1 MPPKRQFN
9 RKRKSG
15 FRDSRL
21 IVIATEGEK
30 TEKKYF
36 EDFSPNSRV
45 GIEVLPNIDS
55 QSSPL
60 KVIELLNG
68 FKSEYKLNRAD
79 ELWLVIDVDR
89 WGEGQLSEVAR
100 LCGQKDYHLAVS
112 NPCFEFWL
120 LLHKAS
126 IDQYSETRQ
135 QELLDNGRFSA
146 SRNQLQ
152 QELLVLCG
160 EYNGANLR
168 TEDFIP
174 YVDDA
179 ISRAESLDSSSLGR
193 WPSGLGSRVYLL
205 AKSIKGITS
214 NINI

>member
-1 MPPKRQFN
+1 MPPKRDFN

-21 IVIATEGEK
+21 LVIATEGEK
-30 TEKKYF
+30 TEKRYF
-36 EDFSPNSRV
+36 ENFVTPASSRV
-45 GIEVLPNIDS
+45 NIEIIPNIDS

-60 KVIELLNG
+60 KVIRLLDE
-68 FKSEYKLNRAD
+68 FRAKYRLKIDD

-89 WGEGQLSEVAR
+89 WGEEKLSDVAR
-100 LCGQKDYHLAVS
+100 LSSQKDYYLAVS

-120 LLHKAS
+120 LLHKVN
-126 IDQYSETRQ
+126 IDQYSETRC
-135 QELLDNGRFSA
+135 QELLENRRVS
-146 SRNQLQ
+146 SNRNQLQ
-152 QELLVLCG
+152 QELLNLCG

-174 YVDDA
+174 YIDNA
-179 ISRAESLDSSSLGR
+179 ILRAESLDNPSVGR

-214 NINI
+214 NI